1 MFFCLL
7 FYFVRLNIE
16 PIFVWFLQNIFCL
29 YSRQFSGERASSET
43 PVDDILVKKKREKE
57 KEEEEEEEERQLGYV
72 DEEGSLNDLGT
83 KQLDKH

>member
-7 FYFVRLNIE
+7 LYFVRLNIE
-16 PIFVWFLQNIFCL
+16 RIFVWFLQNIFCL
-29 YSRQFSGERASSET
+29 YSRQFSDERASSET

-57 KEEEEEEEERQLGYV
+57 KEEEEEERQLGYV